1 MSTINTKLF
10 ATFVLMGGALVAQ
23 AEETTQNSSPLVKAE
38 VFQLKADG
46 TCAPGAT
53 SPKLSMTLIDKNLN
67 LLIEEDIQPYNH
79 TCPKINMLDPDT
91 PSWTLKYKLEN
102 ISDANVDMNSVT
114 LYMYAM
120 RSGEFI
126 NDTGESYIGYQ
137 SISHLASLGISL
149 TFTDA
154 SENKIGDSY
163 ALNPYIQGG
172 ADESG
177 TNGGASSA
185 ELKSFTIDPGSY
197 VTMTVTVDAKYIG
210 TSHDDLYVGI
220 RTVDFNGKIVTP
232 EPPPGGSV
240 PEPTSATLSLLAL
253 AGLAARRRRK

>member
-1 MSTINTKLF
+1 MSTINTKLLT
-10 ATFVLMGGALVAQ
+10 TFVLMGGALVAQ
-23 AEETTQNSSPLVKAE
+23 AEETTQDSSTLVKAE

-46 TCAPGAT
+46 TCAPDAT
-53 SPKLSMTLIDKNLN
+53 SPKLSMTLIDNNLE
-67 LLIEEDIQPYNH
+67 LIKEEIQPYNH
-79 TCPKINMLDPDT
+79 TCPKINMLAT
-91 PSWTLKYKLEN
+91 PSWTLTYKLEN
-102 ISDANVDMNSVT
+102 TSNPNANVDMNSVT

-120 RSGEFI
+120 RSGTFKNEA
-126 NDTGESYIGYQ
+126 GEDYTGYQ

-154 SENKIGDSY
+154 SGNKIGDSY